1 MLLRYEGRL
10 HSWLQIDVL
19 CGQAKISEVV
29 VVFEESRMILG
40 LGHFDLTLEQ
50 LTSVV
55 AQIG

>member
-19 CGQAKISEVV
+19 YGQAKISEVV
-29 VVFEESRMILG
+29 VVFEEIRMILES
-40 LGHFDLTLEQ
+40 GHFDLTHEQ
-50 LTSVV
+50 LPSVV